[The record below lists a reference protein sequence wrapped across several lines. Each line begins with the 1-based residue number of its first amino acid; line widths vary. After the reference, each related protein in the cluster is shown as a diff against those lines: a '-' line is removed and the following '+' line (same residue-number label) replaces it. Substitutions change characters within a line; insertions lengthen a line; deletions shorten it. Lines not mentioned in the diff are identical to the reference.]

1 MNYRENDLDNPR
13 TITSLFAG
21 IGGLDYGFISQG
33 WSPVY
38 VNEFQKNTAKSYENI
53 HGHKVDTTDLRQ
65 VPIDRI
71 PDATIIIGGPPCQSF
86 SLVGKRIADDPRG
99 DLVHKFVEIVLQKKP
114 EAFIMEN
121 VPGIL
126 SSRID
131 GRRLIEIIE
140 EQFENAG
147 YFINRTKPIA
157 TDYGVPQLRKRVVL
171 LGSRYS
177 QPQLPTTSE
186 FFSRLGIEEST
197 YDLSAKAAIGDLG
210 DAVSKGEKAS
220 YNNCKPSTFAR
231 LMRKSKLNS
240 FTLHEMPRMSERD
253 QAYVSHIPPGGN
265 YVDIPDEIATPRVLY
280 FKETGGRTTTY
291 GRLHPERPS
300 YTINTAFRRP
310 NVGCNFHYKHS
321 RLITP
326 REAMR
331 FQSMPDHWNLTY
343 TAQDERNAM
352 IGNAVP
358 PLLGHA
364 LRMAIED
371 SLPSKRDSSY

>member
-21 IGGLDYGFISQG
+21 IGGLDYGFISKG

-53 HGHKVDTTDLRQ
+53 HGHKVDTTDIRQ
-65 VPIDRI
+65 VSIDSI
-71 PDATIIIGGPPCQSF
+71 PDATVVIGGPPCQSF

-99 DLVHKFVEIVLQKKP
+99 ELVNRFVEIVLQKKP

-126 SSRID
+126 SSKID
-131 GRRLIEIIE
+131 NRRLIEVIE
-140 EQFENAG
+140 EQFEKAG

-177 QPQLPTTSE
+177 RPELPTTND
-186 FFSRLGIEEST
+186 FFSRMGIEQST
-197 YDLSAKAAIGDLG
+197 YDLSAKSAIGDLG
-210 DAVSKGEKAS
+210 DPVIKGAKAH
-220 YNNCKPSTFAR
+220 YNDSNPSSFAS
-231 LMRKSKLNS
+231 LMRIEGSSS
-240 FTLHEMPRMSERD
+240 FNLHENPRMSERD

-265 YVDIPDEIATPRVLY
+265 YQDIPDEVATPRVLY
-280 FKETGGRTTTY
+280 FKKTGGRTTTY

-310 NVGCNFHYKHS
+310 NVGCNFHYKHP
-321 RLITP
+321 RLITA

-343 TAQDERNAM
+343 GAQDERNTM

-358 PLLGHA
+358 PLLGQA

-371 SLPSKRDSSY
+371 SLPQLNNT

>member
-21 IGGLDYGFISQG
+21 IGGLDYGFISNG
-33 WSPVY
+33 WKPVY
-38 VNEFQKNTAKSYENI
+38 VNEYQKNTAKSYENI
-53 HGHKVDTTDLRQ
+53 HGHKVDTTDIRH
-65 VPIDRI
+65 VSIDNI
-71 PDATIIIGGPPCQSF
+71 PDSTIIIGGPPCQSF

-99 DLVHKFVEIVLQKKP
+99 ELVHRFVEIVLQKRP

-126 SSRID
+126 SSKID
-131 GRRLIEIIE
+131 GRRLIEVIE

-147 YFINRTKPIA
+147 YYINRARPIA
-157 TDYGVPQLRKRVVL
+157 TDFGVPQLRKRVVL
-171 LGSRYS
+171 LGSLHSR
-177 QPQLPTTSE
+177 PELPSTSE
-186 FFSRLGIEEST
+186 FFSRLGIKPSD
-197 YDLSAKAAIGDLG
+197 YDLSSKAAIGDLG
-210 DAVSKGEKAS
+210 NAVEKGEKAY
-220 YNNCKPSTFAR
+220 YNSSKPSVFAS
-231 LMRKSKLNS
+231 LMRTKGNNT
-240 FTLHEMPRMSERD
+240 FNLHETPRMSDRD
-253 QAYVSHIPPGGN
+253 QAYVSYIPPGGN
-265 YVDIPDEIATPRVLY
+265 YQDIPDKIATPRVLY

-310 NVGCNFHYKHS
+310 NVGCNFHYQHP

-331 FQSMPDHWNLTY
+331 FQSMPDHWNLTF
-343 TAQDERNAM
+343 TAQDERNTM

-358 PLLGHA
+358 PLLGQA

-371 SLPSKRDSSY
+371 SLPQSK